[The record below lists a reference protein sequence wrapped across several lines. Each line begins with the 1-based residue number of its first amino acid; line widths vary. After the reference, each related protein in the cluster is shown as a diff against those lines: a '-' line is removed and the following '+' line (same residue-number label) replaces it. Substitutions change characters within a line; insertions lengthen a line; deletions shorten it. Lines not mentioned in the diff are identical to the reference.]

1 MLSMFDYFSQLIESA
16 GKANHR
22 YGLVLKGDL
31 SWTANTV
38 EMIKSLYCYSDTV
51 QLGGEIRDAGVRY
64 VNFKQGKTLLGQ
76 ECNLLIC
83 YLSEGFDANSFCAAS
98 GSVQGGGLVIIV
110 PSFSTISPCGQLW
123 LEIAFSR
130 LIQVEQSKPLPELL
144 SVRTSTG
151 IPFIEQAS
159 AIKKIHKVL
168 TGHRKR
174 PLVMTA
180 DRGRGK
186 SSALGFAAAEL
197 MNQRNIRICITAPS
211 LATVIPVFEHAQ
223 DHFKDCIVK
232 KGRVWNSHSS
242 LEFIAPDELLR
253 SQPDCDLLLVDEAS
267 AIPVPMLQ
275 KMVEFYHRAVFSATI
290 HGYEGCGRGF
300 TIKFESWLR
309 KMRPGTAFFHL
320 NQPIR
325 WAENDPLEDWLFDTF
340 LLNTELK
347 PLVVQENAEIR
358 LEKVI
363 KQQLINQPSML
374 RELFALLVNAHYQ
387 TTPSDLMLLLE
398 EEEIELYAAVSSGS
412 YVGCM
417 MTINEGGLE
426 ESLIKSI
433 QHGQR
438 RPKGHLV
445 PVTLANHLG
454 ISQAAC
460 QHSTRIMRIA
470 THPDIQRTGVGTGM
484 LSQFLQNS
492 GGDFVSTSFGATGEL
507 IRFWAKSG
515 FLPVK
520 MGTQRDQASGCHSI
534 IMVKGK
540 VDWLDSARKL
550 NHQSICYLL
559 TTHFS
564 DIEIDIVRILFV
576 MNNASVGNNESQT
589 LIKNYCLGGASYESI
604 APLLFNWML
613 SSSDTVRE
621 SSDLLVRKV
630 LQQRTW
636 EMCCKE
642 FSILG
647 RKLLEQ
653 QVKDDIQV
661 LLESTKS

>member
-1 MLSMFDYFSQLIESA
+1 MLDYFSHLKESA
-16 GKANHR
+16 AKSNHR
-22 YGLVLKGDL
+22 YGLVLHGDL
-31 SWTANTV
+31 GWTANTV

-51 QLGGEIRDAGVRY
+51 QLGGEVRDAGVRY

-98 GSVQGGGLVIIV
+98 GSVKGGGLVIIL
-110 PSFSTISPCGQLW
+110 PSFNTISPCGQCW
-123 LEIAFSR
+123 LETAFSR
-130 LIQVEQSKPLPELL
+130 LIQVEQSKPLTKHPNVSE
-144 SVRTSTG
+144 STG
-151 IPFIEQAS
+151 VPFTEQSLAV
-159 AIKKIHKVL
+159 KKIHKVL

-186 SSALGFAAAEL
+186 SSALGLAAAEL
-197 MNQRNIRICITAPS
+197 MNQRSIRICITAPS
-211 LATVIPVFEHAQ
+211 LATVTPVFEHAQ
-223 DHFKDCIVK
+223 IHVKNCIIK
-232 KGRVWNSHSS
+232 KGRVSNSNAS

-253 SQPDCDLLLVDEAS
+253 GQPDCDLLLVDEAS

-275 KMVEFYHRAVFSATI
+275 KMVEFYNRAVFSTTI

-300 TIKFESWLR
+300 TIKFENWLR
-309 KMRPGTAFFHL
+309 KTRPGTAFFHL

-325 WAENDPLEDWLFDTF
+325 WAENDPLENWLFETF
-340 LLNTELK
+340 LLDTDLK
-347 PLVVQENAEIR
+347 TLVALEQVEVR
-358 LEKVI
+358 LEKVS
-363 KQQLINQPSML
+363 KQQLVNQPHIL

-387 TTPSDLMLLLE
+387 TTPNDLMLLLE
-398 EEEIELYAAVSSGS
+398 EEEIDLYAVVSSDT
-412 YVGCM
+412 YVGCI

-433 QHGQR
+433 QRGQR

-460 QHSTRIMRIA
+460 QRSTRIMRIA
-470 THPDIQRTGVGTGM
+470 IHPDIQRTGIGTEI
-484 LSQFLQNS
+484 LSQFLQS
-492 GGDFVSTSFGATGEL
+492 SDVDFVSTSFGATAEL

-515 FLPVK
+515 FSPVK

-540 VDWLDSARKL
+540 VDWLESAREL

-559 TTHFS
+559 TTQFS
-564 DIEIDIVRILFV
+564 DIAIDIVRILFV
-576 MNNASVGNNESQT
+576 MSNASVGNHESKT
-589 LIKNYCLGGASYESI
+589 LIMNYCLGGASYESI

-613 SSSDTVRE
+613 SSSDIVRE

-630 LQQRTW
+630 LQQRSW
-636 EMCCKE
+636 EMCGKE

-647 RKLLEQ
+647 RKRLEQ
-653 QVKDDIQV
+653 QLKADIQF
-661 LLESTKS
+661 LLESIKL